1 MRLRPTGVVVS
12 LVGLSCVAGIALAD
26 MSALYQI
33 TVETTMTPPNCR
45 WTGLAPMTLTPSGP
59 NINFMGSNALQ
70 LDPTGPP
77 GNPPGPDPLCVAL
90 LPILSGSVQ
99 GTIVG
104 NAINGTATTDA
115 FPLFPVPFSGVTT
128 DGGASATG
136 TWAVSLPGNLDEANG
151 IWSAKRGAP
160 VPVLGSAAL
169 ATLSC
174 LLLGVGAWWMRRRS
188 RDA

>member
-33 TVETTMTPPNCR
+33 TVETTMTPPNWQVDR
-45 WTGLAPMTLTPSGP
+45 AGAMTLTPSGP

-104 NAINGTATTDA
+104 NAINGTRDDRRL
-115 FPLFPVPFSGVTT
+115 PIIPSPVQ
-128 DGGASATG
+128 
-136 TWAVSLPGNLDEANG
+136 
-151 IWSAKRGAP
+151 RGDY
-160 VPVLGSAAL
+160 
-169 ATLSC
+169 
-174 LLLGVGAWWMRRRS
+174 RRRS
-188 RDA
+188 VGDGHMGGVLAW